1 MHIPLNF
8 RNINIKREKKFHKD
22 HFDFEEILDQEQI
35 VIPFEVFF
43 EKILPKEKEINVKTF
58 KYI

>member
-1 MHIPLNF
+1 MYGVRVWRDRMNL
-8 RNINIKREKKFHKD
+8 
-22 HFDFEEILDQEQI
+22 LI

-43 EKILPKEKEINVKTF
+43 EKILPKEKEINVKAF